1 MSESVPS
8 TAPALPLPAPED
20 RLVQT
25 HHHITVDGQT
35 LSYTVTAGTVV
46 IREEAEKVG
55 DGVSEGEKARATIF
69 FVAYTRDEVDD
80 LGTRPITF
88 AFNGGPGSS
97 SVWLHM
103 GLLGPRR
110 VLMGDAGQVLPP
122 PYRMADNQ
130 DTLLGSTDLVFI
142 DPVSTGFSRAVP
154 GESAKPFH
162 GFKKDIES
170 IGDFIRLY
178 TTRYGRWLSPKF
190 LIGES
195 YGTTRAGGLA
205 DYLQSR
211 HGFFL
216 NGIMLVSAV
225 LNFQTLE
232 FDPGNDLPYILFL
245 PSYAATAF
253 YHGRLPADLQSD
265 LRTTLA
271 EVEAFALGDYALALL
286 RGDTL
291 TPAVRADIAGRLA
304 RYTGLSYAY
313 VEGCNLRIR
322 DDRFVKELLRDR
334 GRTVGRLDSRFVG
347 IDRDHV
353 GERAEYDPSY
363 SAILGPYSA
372 TLNAYVRGELS
383 YTNDLPYEIISER
396 VYPWSYAQHENSYV
410 DVGETLRRA
419 MSQNPSLRVHIAS
432 GYYDVAT
439 PYFATE
445 HTLSHM
451 QIDPSLRLNVDLSY
465 YEAGHMMYVHGP
477 SLSRLRQR
485 LQEFVNTAAR
495 GTPSH

>member
-1 MSESVPS
+1 MTEHVPG
-8 TAPALPLPAPED
+8 TTPPPLWPLPED

-25 HHHITVDGQT
+25 RHQMMVNGQI
-35 LSYTVTAGTVV
+35 LSYTATAGTVV
-46 IREEAEKVG
+46 IREEAEKAS
-55 DGVSEGEKARATIF
+55 DSTSEGEKARATIF
-69 FVAYTRDEVDD
+69 FVAYTRDDVGD
-80 LGTRPITF
+80 LGARPITF

-110 VLMGDAGQVLPP
+110 VLMGDAGGVLPP
-122 PYRMADNQ
+122 PYRLADNQ
-130 DTLLGSTDLVFI
+130 DTLLGTTDLVFI

-170 IGDFIRLY
+170 VGDFIRLY
-178 TTRYGRWLSPKF
+178 TTRYGRWLSPTF

-205 DYLQSR
+205 GYLQDR
-211 HGFFL
+211 HGLFL
-216 NGIMLVSAV
+216 NGIILLSAA

-253 YHGRLPADLQSD
+253 YHQRLSADLQAD
-265 LRTTLA
+265 IRATLA
-271 EVEAFALGDYALALL
+271 EVETFALGDYALALL

-291 TPAVRADIAGRLA
+291 APTVRADIAARLA
-304 RYTGLSYAY
+304 RYTGLSQAY
-313 VEGCNLRIR
+313 VEGSNLRIR

-353 GERAEYDPSY
+353 GERAEHDPSY
-363 SAILGPYSA
+363 NAILGPYSA
-372 TLNAYVRGELS
+372 ALNAYVRSELGYAS
-383 YTNDLPYEIISER
+383 DLPYEILSER
-396 VYPWSYAQHENSYV
+396 VYPWSYAQHENAYV
-410 DVGETLRRA
+410 DVGETLRQA

-451 QIDPSLRLNVDLSY
+451 QIDSSLRSNIDLSY
-465 YEAGHMMYVHGP
+465 YESGHMMYIHGP
-477 SLSRLRQR
+477 SKARLCAR
-485 LQEFVNTAAR
+485 LEAFMSATKEE
-495 GTPSH
+495 G